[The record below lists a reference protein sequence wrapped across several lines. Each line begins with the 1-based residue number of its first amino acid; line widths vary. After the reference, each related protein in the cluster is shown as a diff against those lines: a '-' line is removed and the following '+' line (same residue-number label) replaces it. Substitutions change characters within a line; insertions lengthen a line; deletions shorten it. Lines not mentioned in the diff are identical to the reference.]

1 MKRSTIEDVM
11 FPGCP
16 VRNIL
21 SRICDRWSLL
31 VFYLIE
37 RSERGSLRF
46 SELRQ
51 HMPDISPKMLS
62 TTLRTLEEDGYISR
76 TVFPEVPPRVE
87 YALTERAESLKPVLD
102 SMLEWGARNM
112 DAIMRDRKNAHAP
125 AVPENGSN

>member
-51 HMPDISPKMLS
+51 YMPDISPKMLS

>member
-1 MKRSTIEDVM
+1 M
-11 FPGCP
+11 
-16 VRNIL
+16 RNIL

-125 AVPENGSN
+125 AVPDNGSN